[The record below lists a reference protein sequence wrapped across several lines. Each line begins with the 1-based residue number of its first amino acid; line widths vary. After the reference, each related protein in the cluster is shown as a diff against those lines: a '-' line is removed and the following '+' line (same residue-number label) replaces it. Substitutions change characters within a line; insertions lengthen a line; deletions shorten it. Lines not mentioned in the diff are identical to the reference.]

1 MLFTQERKI
10 TYDRNGLA
18 YTVTFVVEALYQQHP
33 PACGSKTLKDFGNL
47 VFGKSILYLKKFP
60 NYLE

>member
-33 PACGSKTLKDFGNL
+33 PACGSKTLKDL
-47 VFGKSILYLKKFP
+47 VT
-60 NYLE
+60 